1 MKLTLSLILLI
12 LYLQLSAQSAAP
24 VTFKDGTVKTIGEAK
39 KGCIG
44 RIKEDGNDYL
54 LNEDKYCDCTVRA
67 MAKLMTYQEVVD
79 LKNKPNVA
87 KHMLE
92 IPGMQKAVEKC
103 LMESIDTKV
112 AWTTELKTKAKTSCV
127 DEIKADDT
135 GAYETV
141 NPISFCD
148 CMIDKIALKMSYGMY
163 KKKSMNEEGDDEIIG
178 IAVKCLVTD

>member
-1 MKLTLSLILLI
+1 MSYGKHR
-12 LYLQLSAQSAAP
+12 YQS
-24 VTFKDGTVKTIGEAK
+24 G
-39 KGCIG
+39 
-44 RIKEDGNDYL
+44 L
-54 LNEDKYCDCTVRA
+54 
-67 MAKLMTYQEVVD
+67 
-79 LKNKPNVA
+79 
-87 KHMLE
+87 
-92 IPGMQKAVEKC
+92 
-103 LMESIDTKV
+103 DTR
-112 AWTTELKTKAKTSCV
+112 TETKAKTSCV